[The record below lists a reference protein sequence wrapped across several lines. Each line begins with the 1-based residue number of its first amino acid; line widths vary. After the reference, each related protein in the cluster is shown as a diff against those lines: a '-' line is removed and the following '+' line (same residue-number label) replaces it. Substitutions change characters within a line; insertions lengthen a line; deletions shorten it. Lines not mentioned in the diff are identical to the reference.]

1 MNTCTWCGDTIETG
15 IDNQHR
21 CKPDREPMS
30 FFNELPEEAKKKAY
44 ENLAYELLDNYL
56 QTTLGGDEQYAEER
70 LMNCLK
76 GEKMY
81 HHLYQSWESSNA

>member
-30 FFNELPEEAKKKAY
+30 FFNELPEEARRKAM
-44 ENLAYELLDNYL
+44 ENVAYELLDAWWDAYIDE
-56 QTTLGGDEQYAEER
+56 GDMVEKR
-70 LMNCLK
+70 LIESLK

-81 HHLYQSWESSNA
+81 HHLYQSWESNNE

>member
-30 FFNELPEEAKKKAY
+30 FFNELPEEARKKAM
-44 ENLAYELLDNYL
+44 ENVAYELLEAWWDAYIDE
-56 QTTLGGDEQYAEER
+56 GDMVEKR
-70 LMNCLK
+70 LIESLK
-76 GEKMY
+76 GERFY
-81 HHLYQSWESSNA
+81 HYLYLRWKDTHE